1 MRTPRQPSKAAT
13 RIAKNQA
20 PSAPLGAEA
29 GYHFGAT
36 GTFPEETPADWQ
48 PPALLA
54 VQEGILQRRVRFLR
68 VILQLLPAKLPLYCS
83 MRARAGST
91 ASTIAPR
98 RRAFLYELFEGSTGY
113 LRKLIDDVAHLVHPA
128 ALYQTVG

>member
-36 GTFPEETPADWQ
+36 GTFPEETPGRLAT

-91 ASTIAPR
+91 ASP
-98 RRAFLYELFEGSTGY
+98 
-113 LRKLIDDVAHLVHPA
+113 
-128 ALYQTVG
+128 